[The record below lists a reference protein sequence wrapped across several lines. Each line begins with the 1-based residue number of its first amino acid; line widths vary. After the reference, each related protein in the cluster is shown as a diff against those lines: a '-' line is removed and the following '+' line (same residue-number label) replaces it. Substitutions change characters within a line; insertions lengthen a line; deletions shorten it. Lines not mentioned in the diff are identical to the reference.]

1 MERGKTSQG
10 RGAKTKTQQYPADL
24 FALGSKQSRI
34 EGSEAKRAG
43 VVHGADRKREAV
55 GGPLPPIVPP
65 KKTKPSGASTLG
77 RAGGS
82 GSSGGAEA
90 WEMVA
95 IECEP
100 AELVPA
106 VLEACNLDEGDRE
119 IGLLCGAIRTL
130 RSQRWKPDSVL
141 YLGLMYLAKLRPSLF
156 AGDCVMHALCS
167 LLRRDTSHNFK
178 SKGNPLV
185 PVLAANLLLRG
196 FHERKTWPDVFVK
209 LYVEDSLGDRVWV
222 DHEDCAGFVN
232 NILTALNSRI
242 PPRSLLQPDLGG
254 LPGSRGESCPSPS
267 TVGVDEEGGEGSVG
281 SAEPGG
287 SADIKEKMDIPVLPR
302 YVGSQDSVEQI
313 VMDAV
318 REQLN
323 RRQPPENITRNFLR
337 LLSAACGLVEVRLT
351 SAPRLEM
358 WLQNPKLMRPAQEL
372 LMSVCLNCSTHTQ
385 RDVEVISHLVK
396 IRLKTKALINL
407 YLSCIRELIT
417 AHPDNLATVL
427 KHTIYNELSTA
438 RNPNNMA
445 MISVMFQS
453 APDSAATLL
462 AEIFQDLLMN
472 REDYL
477 RPIRALLREIVRVL
491 RHDINISALCRGLML
506 DRKDSAPQFRD
517 FEFKERMFVSI
528 TDLITLCILLAI
540 SPAVKEASSLLARG
554 DKREIAVLHN
564 FQILVAKIER
574 DAVWWLHETV
584 PRMYRP
590 SGSEFVHA
598 LHKVLFM
605 EHPEQYYNRDLWPP
619 ENDRPLMFRL
629 ASDVPVLQNTLIRIF
644 VIGLSKEHPLA
655 PPDTLE
661 LADQLLKRA
670 ASQSSEGV
678 PMLQADKLDIID
690 LIFNL
695 SAYHHPDNIN
705 LPAGYCPPLLAIAN
719 LYWKAWIMLLI
730 LSAHNPTTFGSVAWE
745 KYPTL
750 RTLMEM
756 CITNHF
762 TYPPPTMAMGEQVE
776 ETKAKE
782 LQIAALE
789 KQQIL
794 EFESHLAAASTKQT
808 ITEQTSLLLTQ
819 LITMDPTGPPRK
831 PPQAVLEQLQTLN
844 STHRMGHYLCRSR
857 HPDFLLDIIQRQG
870 ASQSMPWLADLVE
883 SSEGALSHLPV
894 QCLCEFLLSSGTL
907 LQPEKQHK
915 HQQLLQHLQMVLTD
929 AKQDPQAPC
938 EVLEY
943 FLRRLSSSQAAS
955 RSQAIKGLKL
965 VLSSVTMEEEAMET
979 DNQQDPNGDNSWLL
993 RQLPLLPHF
1002 HAVRPQVVQAL
1013 RQACQVENDPALVS
1027 SYIYFLALHTTH
1039 DSLPDLADLVLDMA
1053 QLIVERSSIV
1063 AAILPA
1069 PDHDVPGAVST
1080 QNALMV
1086 MFCSYLQK
1094 AREPRREAYTW
1105 SESQDQILV
1114 TWSTGEEST
1123 MHILVVHAMIILLN
1137 YGPGQDVNLFENLLE
1152 TWFPLGKEP
1161 PKAYLVDTSEEA
1173 LLIPD
1178 WLKLRMIRSNV
1189 DRLVDAALT
1198 DLEPPQLVLFI
1209 QSFGIPVKSMSKL
1222 LHTLD
1227 EAVTTDP
1234 LSVGEAVL
1242 DKSYMAQ
1249 LVEVQHHRGAT
1260 GGQML
1265 VQVVQLEQPRLPDY
1279 SRLCSTT
1286 PRQTLP
1292 VAALLNKDGM
1302 KMKDQTDVKQV
1313 ATVLLQ
1319 LFGSGTLEP
1328 EWSKAEKQAAF
1339 RTLQKTLAVELQ
1351 QPAGEKK
1358 VLESTIAFFN
1368 ELLMTPRASQFVNS
1382 LFSLPQQACPL
1393 LRLMTT
1399 TSVKVNNSE
1408 EMVQSLVNICHEILK
1423 LGTDN
1428 KTPVITVVK
1437 HFLRKHALRQEP
1449 KSQEVQLSST
1459 DDPLLALQQC
1469 PISKLERTGQ
1479 LLLDEGLKL
1488 HHTEKLVEAMG
1499 KLLLQDTTGSP
1510 VQTDNTSDV
1519 QSNLARPERTGL
1531 LIDWLASVEPELIG
1545 SCTSLQMQL
1554 LFSKSPH
1561 YQTVVSKLGGS
1572 ATQSCRPYML
1582 TLLTHRA
1589 SWGTLH
1595 HCLQNLLEECD
1606 QKYDPTAVLD
1616 FLWALT
1622 CNPKLWQGREKF
1634 TPKHHSPED
1643 MLGLTSAQ
1651 TLALV
1656 GYIIEEA
1663 IHLTSDSRDA
1673 QPRQI
1678 ALDKMESRIPLLLQC
1693 TSSGQEM
1700 ASVARYLVE
1709 IMSAKSGLKSNIA
1722 HQLLLKLYLR
1732 IPGMIQHLVDVELDK
1747 FLAEACV
1754 TEWSSS
1760 TLDGMSHTLFT
1771 ALTATSQSKDWT
1783 RRSQEYELLARKMAS
1798 VHPVLVLRQLP
1809 MLAAALRGRVH
1820 LDFVVFRS
1828 RNHLNLFQQV
1838 IGILEL
1844 LQPHIFS
1851 QEYIQGFEDTLHSY
1865 FALFKYHG
1873 HMKDLLSLLNR
1884 FIALLQG
1891 FISYDAQRA
1900 LKYLQKHAHV
1910 LNDLQMYHPNLPSL
1924 RTLLSG
1930 ITLPKTDEEGGEI
1943 IVAMAAPP
1951 PSTEPPPLWTSRLA
1965 SMNKMQGDD
1974 VFAALQELDHL
1985 STRKPSV
1992 LDAFCEPISELLLS
2006 PTGNIRSLAHILLA
2020 RHLRHNPAAATTS
2033 TGLSAFLRCLES
2045 DQADILNTAL
2055 ERLPEIVLC
2064 AQEHALPLLQKVF
2077 NLGMCSNVNTVPH
2090 ISKTIALLNV
2100 QTGC

>member
-1 MERGKTSQG
+1 MERGKASQG

-24 FALGSKQSRI
+24 FALGSKSSRM
-34 EGSEAKRAG
+34 EGGEAKRVG
-43 VVHGADRKREAV
+43 VVHGKPGASHSFSSADRKREVV
-55 GGPLPPIVPP
+55 GGPLPPIPA
-65 KKTKPSGASTLG
+65 KKTKIGTSSILG
-77 RAGGS
+77 RVTGS

-95 IECEP
+95 VDCEP

-106 VLEACNLDEGDRE
+106 VLEACNLDEGDKE

-130 RSQRWKPDSVL
+130 RSQRWKPDSVS
-141 YLGLMYLAKLRPSLF
+141 YLGLLYLAKLRPSLF

-196 FHERKTWPDVFVK
+196 FQDRRTWPDVFIK

-222 DHEDCAGFVN
+222 DHEDCGGFVSN
-232 NILTALNSRI
+232 LLTAVNSRI
-242 PPRSLLQPDLGG
+242 PPRSLLQPDLPG
-254 LPGSRGESCPSPS
+254 LPGSRGESCPSPC
-267 TVGVDEEGGEGSVG
+267 TVVIDDDGAEGSVG
-281 SAEPGG
+281 SGETGLPT
-287 SADIKEKMDIPVLPR
+287 DIKEKMDIPVVPR
-302 YVGSQDSVEQI
+302 YVGAQDAVEQI
-313 VMDAV
+313 IMDAV

-323 RRQPPENITRNFLR
+323 RRQSPENITRNFLR
-337 LLSAACGLVEVRLT
+337 LLSASCGLVEVRVT
-351 SAPRLEM
+351 TAPRLEI

-385 RDVEVISHLVK
+385 KDIEVISHLVK

-453 APDSAATLL
+453 APDSAATFL

-491 RHDINISALCRGLML
+491 RHDINISGLCRGLML

-528 TDLITLCILLAI
+528 TDLITLCSLLAV
-540 SPAVKEASSLLARG
+540 SPSVREAAALLARG

-564 FQILVAKIER
+564 FQLLVAKIER

-590 SGSEFVHA
+590 SAAEFVHA

-605 EHPEQYYNRDLWPP
+605 EHPEQYYNRDMWPP

-644 VIGLSKEHPLA
+644 VIGLSKDHPLA

-661 LADQLLKRA
+661 LTDQLLKRA
-670 ASQSSEGV
+670 AAQSSESL

-690 LIFNL
+690 LVFNL

-705 LPAGYCPPLLAIAN
+705 LPPGYCPPQLAIAN
-719 LYWKAWIMLLI
+719 LYWKGWIMLLI

-762 TYPPPTMAMGEQVE
+762 TYPPPTIAMGEQVE

-794 EFESHLAAASTKQT
+794 EFESYLAAASTKQT

-831 PPQAVLEQLQTLN
+831 PPQAVLEQLQSLN
-844 STHRMGHYLCRSR
+844 STHRMGHLLCRSR

-883 SSEGALSHLPV
+883 SSEGALR
-894 QCLCEFLLSSGTL
+894 L
-907 LQPEKQHK
+907 LQPEKQQK

-943 FLRRLSSSQAAS
+943 FLRRLSSPQTGS
-955 RSQAIKGLKL
+955 RAQAIKGLKL
-965 VLSSVTMEEEAMET
+965 VLSSVSMEEEAMEI
-979 DNQQDPNGDNSWLL
+979 DSQQDPNGDNSWLL
-993 RQLPLLPHF
+993 RQLPQLPHF
-1002 HAVRPQVVQAL
+1002 LDVRPQVVQAL

-1069 PDHDVPGAVST
+1069 PDQEVPGALIT
-1080 QNALMV
+1080 LNALML

-1137 YGPGQDVNLFENLLE
+1137 YGPGLDLNLFESLLE
-1152 TWFPLGKEP
+1152 TWFPLGKET

-1227 EAVTTDP
+1227 EAVTADP

-1265 VQVVQLEQPRLPDY
+1265 VRVVQLEQPKLPDY
-1279 SRLCSTT
+1279 SRLCPTT
-1286 PRQTLP
+1286 PRPTLP
-1292 VAALLNKDGM
+1292 VAALSNKDRTKVEHQM
-1302 KMKDQTDVKQV
+1302 DAKQV
-1313 ATVLLQ
+1313 ASILLQ
-1319 LFGSGTLEP
+1319 IFGSVTVEP
-1328 EWSKAEKQAAF
+1328 EWSKVEKQQAF

-1351 QPAGEKK
+1351 QLVGEKK
-1358 VLESTIAFFN
+1358 ILVSTIAFFDEVLN
-1368 ELLMTPRASQFVNS
+1368 SPRSTRFVSSLLHTPQ
-1382 LFSLPQQACPL
+1382 LACPL

-1399 TSVKVNNSE
+1399 TAAKASNSHNV
-1408 EMVQSLVNICHEILK
+1408 VQSLVGICQGIMRTVRDTK
-1423 LGTDN
+1423 S
-1428 KTPVITVVK
+1428 PVVAIIK
-1437 HFLRKHALRQEP
+1437 HFLCKHTLKREQ
-1449 KSQEVQLSST
+1449 KSQVVQLSST
-1459 DDPLLALQQC
+1459 EDPFQVLQQS
-1469 PISKLERTGQ
+1469 PILKLERNGQ

-1499 KLLLQDTTGSP
+1499 RLLLQDTTGSST
-1510 VQTDNTSDV
+1510 QIDNMAS
-1519 QSNLARPERTGL
+1519 SESRLARPERTGL

-1554 LFSKSPH
+1554 LFSKSPNN
-1561 YQTVVSKLGGS
+1561 QIAASKLGS
-1572 ATQSCRPYML
+1572 PATQSCRPYLL

-1589 SWGTLH
+1589 SWTTLH
-1595 HCLQNLLEECD
+1595 HCLQNLLDGGD
-1606 QKYDPTAVLD
+1606 QKYDPAAVLD

-1643 MLGLTSAQ
+1643 ILRLTSAQ

-1656 GYIIEEA
+1656 GYIVEEA
-1663 IHLTSDSRDA
+1663 VITDAEGESLSRQNA
-1673 QPRQI
+1673 S
-1678 ALDKMESRIPLLLQC
+1678 DKMESRLPLLLQC
-1693 TSSGQEM
+1693 TNDGQEM
-1700 ASVARYLVE
+1700 AAVAKYLVD
-1709 IMSAKSGLKSNIA
+1709 IMSGKTGLRSDVAN
-1722 HQLLLKLYLR
+1722 HLLLKLYFR
-1732 IPGMIQHLVDVELDK
+1732 IPGVIQHLTDVELDK
-1747 FLAEACV
+1747 FLAGACV

-1760 TLDGMSHTLFT
+1760 VLDGMSHTLFT
-1771 ALTATSQSKDWT
+1771 ALTATSQNKDWT

-1809 MLAAALRGRVH
+1809 MLAASLRGRVH
-1820 LDFVVFRS
+1820 LDFSVFRS

-1838 IGILEL
+1838 VGILEL
-1844 LQPHIFS
+1844 LQPHIFLPAYS
-1851 QEYIQGFEDTLHSY
+1851 EGLEDTFHSY

-1873 HMKDLLSLLNR
+1873 HMKDLTSLLNR
-1884 FIALLQG
+1884 FISLLQG

-1900 LKYLQKHAHV
+1900 LKYLQKHAHI
-1910 LNDLQMYHPNLPSL
+1910 LNDLQMYHQNLPSL
-1924 RTLLSG
+1924 RALLSG
-1930 ITLPKTDEEGGEI
+1930 ISLPKTDDEGDEV
-1943 IVAMAAPP
+1943 IVAVAAPP
-1951 PSTEPPPLWTSRLA
+1951 ITADPSPAWTPRLA
-1965 SMNKMQGDD
+1965 SLNKMQGDD
-1974 VFAALQELDHL
+1974 VYTALQELDHL
-1985 STRKPSV
+1985 SSRKPSV

-2006 PTGNIRSLAHILLA
+2006 PTSNIRVLAHVLLT
-2020 RHLRHNPAAATTS
+2020 RHLRHNPAAATAG
-2033 TGLSAFLRCLES
+2033 TGLAAFLRCLES

-2055 ERLPEIVLC
+2055 ERLSEIVLC